1 METHAEGYTAQVPDR
16 EFDFFVQ
23 GFRLTV
29 MDGRMILADLER
41 RGRPDETWYAPPH
54 THSWY
59 ELFCAE
65 KREMRYQVDGG
76 ERVLK
81 EGECLLVAPGCV
93 HATMPDP
100 EGVRFTFAFFL
111 QKEHRELAA
120 GLLEPVLL
128 REGTRTFPLDEESLR
143 VAVAA
148 ARAMT
153 ARDMLSAASGVWQL
167 LLRLS
172 RQEEREGPEEPLSD
186 SNISRIFRLEQLFT
200 SYAHSDISLSALAGA
215 LHISSRHL
223 ARVIRAQYGC
233 TYREK
238 ILLLRMEEAA
248 HLLRTTDLPPEEV
261 AVRVGYRTRRSF
273 EAAFV
278 RVWGRTP
285 EESRSG
291 APAGEDIAQAHAP

>member
-111 QKEHRELAA
+111 QKEH
-120 GLLEPVLL
+120 GSSP
-128 REGTRTFPLDEESLR
+128 
-143 VAVAA
+143 
-148 ARAMT
+148 RAFWS
-153 ARDMLSAASGVWQL
+153 RCCSG
-167 LLRLS
+167 RGPGLS
-172 RQEEREGPEEPLSD
+172 RW
-186 SNISRIFRLEQLFT
+186 
-200 SYAHSDISLSALAGA
+200 
-215 LHISSRHL
+215 
-223 ARVIRAQYGC
+223 
-233 TYREK
+233 
-238 ILLLRMEEAA
+238 
-248 HLLRTTDLPPEEV
+248 
-261 AVRVGYRTRRSF
+261 TRRAS
-273 EAAFV
+273 ASPSPLP
-278 RVWGRTP
+278 GP
-285 EESRSG
+285 
-291 APAGEDIAQAHAP
+291 